1 MALILTPEQK
11 AERRKL
17 RDDFEYWAANHYTII
32 NKEGELVKLVLNV
45 AQRHILSY
53 VTRATVLGKPIRLV
67 VLKGRQQGASTLIE
81 AWQLWRVT
89 QAKAKRAFVLAHD
102 ADATTTIFGQAKLGY
117 DKLPDHL
124 KPSVKAS
131 NKRELAFGGLDSS
144 ITVATAGGVSIGRSK
159 TLQYVHASEVGF
171 WAASSAEKNW
181 NGLHQCVPN
190 VPDSAI
196 FVESTAQG
204 MGNLFHRLWS
214 DAEKGA
220 SEFDPVFVPWFWQP
234 EYRLEAPAD
243 FERTPEERKV
253 GEKFGLDDDQLFW
266 RRRKIA
272 AVGRDLFNQEYP
284 NTPQDAFLT
293 SGRPV
298 FDPVLLYPRID
309 EAPQPLYRM
318 AMETN
323 EHNEDEFVEHSL
335 GELLVYVKP
344 ELGGTYYVGADVAE
358 GLRTGDY
365 SVAQVLDGSKR
376 QVAVWRGHIY
386 PDAFA
391 NVLAALGRLYNE
403 ATVAVE
409 LNNHGI
415 LTANVL
421 AKTLEYPG
429 VWTDTVVDK
438 ITDEETVRLGF
449 TETKLTRPM
458 ILNKLRA
465 DVRDWTIKIYD
476 EVTLKEMLTFVVTP
490 ADRMEAENGAHDDHV
505 MALAIA
511 NHINE
516 GEWITYR
523 TNPKHYIEVP

>member
-1 MALILTPEQK
+1 MLQLTEEQK
-11 AERRKL
+11 AERRRL

-32 NKEGELVKLVLNV
+32 NKEGNLTKLVLNR
-45 AQRHILSY
+45 AQKHMLGVIIRQQE
-53 VTRATVLGKPIRLV
+53 AGKPIRLII
-67 VLKGRQQGASTLIE
+67 LKGRQQGASTLIE
-81 AWQLWRVT
+81 AWQLFRVT

-102 ADATTTIFGQAKLGY
+102 SDATTTIFGQAKLGY
-117 DKLPDHL
+117 ENLPVHL
-124 KPSVKAS
+124 RPSVKAS

-204 MGNLFHRLWS
+204 MGGLYHRLWT
-214 DAEKGA
+214 DAENGL
-220 SEFDPVFVPWFWQP
+220 SEFEAVFVPWFWQP
-234 EYRLEAPAD
+234 EYRLEAPKD
-243 FERTPEERKV
+243 FVRTPEERKV
-253 GEKFGLDDDQLFW
+253 HEQFGLDDEQLYW

-309 EAPQPLYRM
+309 EAPAPVYRM

-323 EHNEDEFVEHSL
+323 EHNEDEFVQHSM
-335 GELLVYVKP
+335 GELYVYAKP
-344 ELGGTYYVGADVAE
+344 TDRGTYYIGADVAE
-358 GLRTGDY
+358 GLRNGDY
-365 SVAQVLDGSKR
+365 SVAQVLDGNNE
-376 QVAVWRGHIY
+376 QVATWRGHTY

-403 ATVAVE
+403 ATIAVE

-449 TETKLTRPM
+449 TETKLTRPL

-465 DVRDWTIKIYD
+465 QVRDWTIRIND
-476 EVTLKEMLTFVVTP
+476 EATLREMLTFVVNP
-490 ADRMEAENGAHDDHV
+490 AGRMEAENGAHDDHV

-516 GEWITYR
+516 GEWRPYVT
-523 TNPKHYIEVP
+523 PKAHHIEVP